1 MKGKRMSDLV
11 LPDDIDARSKEA
23 NDKASEF
30 VKNIVETN
38 NLVIS
43 MQSDDKLAEFLG
55 PDRDTGI
62 KYHHVR
68 AAVFFLFEA
77 LGPYINEIP
86 VDALTSAVNSAL
98 EECLDLKRVDLTNG
112 D

>member
-43 MQSDDKLAEFLG
+43 L
-55 PDRDTGI
+55 
-62 KYHHVR
+62 
-68 AAVFFLFEA
+68 
-77 LGPYINEIP
+77 
-86 VDALTSAVNSAL
+86 
-98 EECLDLKRVDLTNG
+98 
-112 D
+112 

>member
-38 NLVIS
+38 NLVNS
-43 MQSDDKLAEFLG
+43 MQSDDKLAEFLA
-55 PDRDTGI
+55 PL
-62 KYHHVR
+62 
-68 AAVFFLFEA
+68 FFPFLNFSFVV
-77 LGPYINEIP
+77 NTP
-86 VDALTSAVNSAL
+86 VLTFM
-98 EECLDLKRVDLTNG
+98 
-112 D
+112 

>member
-43 MQSDDKLAEFLG
+43 MQSDDKLAEFEGL
-55 PDRDTGI
+55 
-62 KYHHVR
+62 
-68 AAVFFLFEA
+68 
-77 LGPYINEIP
+77 
-86 VDALTSAVNSAL
+86 S
-98 EECLDLKRVDLTNG
+98 
-112 D
+112 